1 MMIEWPGRC
10 SHCKAQIES
19 WSDAGFQGKRWIHK
33 ACFVEERREAQE
45 RGHEVP
51 ELKAPDERYHQLEI
65 PMLIFV
71 LMFHFGIGMA
81 AIGWIFI
88 DQGGS
93 TTTGA
98 ILMVIGVVVP
108 ALGLAGAALN
118 IVSRRRMELVRQELA
133 TAGGW
138 KPGR

>member
-10 SHCKAQIES
+10 SHCKAPIES

-33 ACFVEERREAQE
+33 ACFVESRRDAQA
-45 RGHEVP
+45 RGRDIP
-51 ELKAPDERYHQLEI
+51 ELQSPDERYHQLEI

-81 AIGWIFI
+81 VIGWIFI
-88 DQGGS
+88 DPSGS

-118 IVSRRRMELVRQELA
+118 IISRRRMELVRQELI